1 MLVQQTYI
9 PRNIQMHR
17 TISELLPIPVDRT
30 SIVFYTAGRRLH
42 AVMKLTFLAGKNLK
56 KKLYLSN
63 RLHSHPLS
71 ITAARAAGMHVYG
84 QRVTSFSMR
93 CINLCSDVKARL
105 CIYIPFYFFSM
116 VAVSEEYEENN
127 VEEQTQPGSFC

>member
-1 MLVQQTYI
+1 
-9 PRNIQMHR
+9 
-17 TISELLPIPVDRT
+17 
-30 SIVFYTAGRRLH
+30 
-42 AVMKLTFLAGKNLK
+42 
-56 KKLYLSN
+56 
-63 RLHSHPLS
+63 
-71 ITAARAAGMHVYG
+71 MHVYG